1 MSETSVNILVGGE
14 AGQGLV
20 TIGDFMAK
28 ALVHSGYEI
37 HVTQNYMSRVR
48 GGHNTFAIRTGPEPV
63 WAPVEDVDI
72 LVALD
77 QQTIDLHKNELTKQ
91 GVVIASDAFDVGDLP
106 ALKVPLKELAPKR
119 IFQNVAA
126 LGVLASTICH
136 NIGDLEQFLAKSFA
150 KKGEE
155 VVRQNLE
162 VLRAA
167 YRWRES
173 QDFTVECM
181 PPTQMEVDAE
191 GSGRLMMHGNQAIA
205 LGALAAGCNFCSFYP
220 MTPSTTVA
228 LTLDALGRDLGV
240 VVEQVED
247 EIAAMNMALG
257 ASFAGA
263 KALVATSGGGFAL
276 MCEGLSLAG
285 MTETP
290 LVIALVQRPGP
301 ATGLPTRTEQADL
314 NLALYAGHGE
324 FPRAILTPGTVEE
337 CFELAHKAFDLA
349 ERSQGPVFILSD
361 QYLADSYRSVA
372 PFDLNAYPQTEGPL
386 LEADPYYVRFALTP
400 NGVSPRVVPGA
411 SKALVVLDSDEH
423 TPDGH
428 ITEDLDVRIRMNNKR
443 LKKAKLL
450 ARDMFH
456 PGRYEDENPERLLVC
471 WGSTLGA
478 AREAARLLTSRGKRT
493 GVLHF
498 PQVWPLVPE
507 QFMSALEAAGEVV
520 FVEGN
525 ATGQFAALVRQ
536 QTGFVAHKQAL
547 RYDGLPLTARYI
559 ATAVE
564 QSE

>member
-1 MSETSVNILVGGE
+1 MPETSVNILVGGE

-20 TIGDFMAK
+20 TIGEFMAK
-28 ALVHSGYEI
+28 ALVRSGYEI
-37 HVTQNYMSRVR
+37 HVTQDYMSRVR
-48 GGHNTFAIRTGPEPV
+48 GGHNTFAIRTGPDPL

-77 QQTIDLHKNELTKQ
+77 QETIDLHKPQLSRQ
-91 GVVIASDAFDVGDLP
+91 GVVIADETFDVGDLP
-106 ALKVPLKELAPKR
+106 ALKVPFKELAPKP
-119 IFQNVAA
+119 IFRNVAA

-136 NIGDLEQFLAKSFA
+136 NIEDLEQLLTKTFG
-150 KKGEE
+150 KKGDE
-155 VVRQNLE
+155 VVEQNLE

-167 YRWRES
+167 YNWRKK
-173 QDFTVECM
+173 QDFVVECM
-181 PPTQMEVDAE
+181 PPSLVDVGPE
-191 GSGRLMMHGNQAIA
+191 GSGRLMMQGNQAIA
-205 LGALAAGCNFCSFYP
+205 LGALAAGCNFCPFYP
-220 MTPSTTVA
+220 MTPSTSIPLA
-228 LTLDALGRDLGV
+228 LSALGRDLGV

-247 EIAAMNMALG
+247 EISAMNMALG

-263 KALVATSGGGFAL
+263 KAMVATSGGGFAL
-276 MCEGLSLAG
+276 MCEGVSLAG

-290 LVIALVQRPGP
+290 IVIALIQRPGP

-349 ERSQGPVFILSD
+349 ERSQSPVFILSD

-372 PFDLNAYPQTEGPL
+372 PFDLNAYPQIEGPL
-386 LEADPYYVRFALTP
+386 LEADPYYVRHALVP
-400 NGVSPRVVPGA
+400 NGVSPRVVPGT

-443 LKKAKLL
+443 LKKAKVL
-450 ARDMFH
+450 ARDMFQ
-456 PGRYEDENPERLLVC
+456 PVRYEDEDPERLLVC
-471 WGSTLGA
+471 WGTTLGA
-478 AREAARLLTSRGKRT
+478 AREAARLLTSLGERT

-498 PQVWPLVPE
+498 QQVWPLVPE
-507 QFMSALEAAGEVV
+507 QFMSALEGAREVV

-525 ATGQFAALVRQ
+525 ATGQFAALIRQ
-536 QTGFVAHKQAL
+536 QTGFVAHKQVL
-547 RYDGLPLTARYI
+547 RYDGLPFTARYI